1 MRPAVRSP
9 HRRLRR
15 EHPPFGGGVGQGG
28 SSPPTVLTS
37 LLPTPQPTV
46 QATRLT
52 PPWKSA
58 RATAHRIFISR
69 FAGLHSL
76 LGGGADISGSSLLRS
91 HTNPTS
97 SYRPS
102 WATPSWATAGCWA
115 GPGVEQDPRPPEVSN
130 TPRSPFSR
138 NPRAQIFLSRGARVF
153 ARSSHVRRPQRQRG
167 RRGEP
172 RRLPLRDVRSS
183 GLVVHVGFFARFR
196 HRLSTPL
203 SPPPSPP
210 PPPRSVI
217 RVRMASAEH
226 ASIAAQTLAVDEE
239 LHKDKSEKVLRSEGD
254 DLVA

>member
-9 HRRLRR
+9 LVRIGDSVASIPH
-15 EHPPFGGGVGQGG
+15 FGGG
-28 SSPPTVLTS
+28 TVLTSLTVALTS
-37 LLPTPQPTV
+37 LLPTPPV

-76 LGGGADISGSSLLRS
+76 LGGGAADRSGSSLLRS

-115 GPGVEQDPRPPEVSN
+115 GPGVEQDPRPGLQHPSLAL
-130 TPRSPFSR
+130 FSR
-138 NPRAQIFLSRGARVF
+138 NPRAQIFISRARAHLPCPTAPAAARAPGGAP
-153 ARSSHVRRPQRQRG
+153 AASPTRRAFVG
-167 RRGEP
+167 SWW
-172 RRLPLRDVRSS
+172 D
-183 GLVVHVGFFARFR
+183 HVGFSRASAI
-196 HRLSTPL
+196 RLCKATPL